1 MTTMRQQRQK
11 RYFVA
16 KSFELFEEEKCS
28 LPNAF
33 KIGSEFFFVIEDK
46 VTDGA
51 ANVYSS
57 NL

>member
-1 MTTMRQQRQK
+1 MTTTGRQKQK

-16 KSFELFEEEKCS
+16 KSFELFEKKCR

-33 KIGSEFFFVIEDK
+33 KIGSEVFFVIEDR
-46 VTDGA
+46 VTAGA